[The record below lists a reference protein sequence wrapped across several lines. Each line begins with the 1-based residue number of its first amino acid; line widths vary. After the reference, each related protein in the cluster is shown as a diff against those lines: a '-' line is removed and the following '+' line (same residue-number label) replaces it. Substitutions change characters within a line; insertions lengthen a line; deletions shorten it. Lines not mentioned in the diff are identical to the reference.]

1 MPVDVY
7 TKVIVISD
15 DTLQEVKTGE
25 SHSDFE
31 WISPKSDF
39 LTSMLSGADVLDV
52 IVLDLDMSSRDV
64 LLVLNKLAP
73 FKHSLTLVLLVGNN
87 VDSIHTVLE
96 YTENLGIKVSSSLSK
111 PANRSDLPL
120 LIDAAIQQ
128 NELDEQLNSISL
140 HTSLDYYEAL
150 SNGYFS
156 VVYQPEIDVLSDQ
169 IVGVECLARLYLP
182 ETGMVVPTI
191 FIPDL
196 ERVGLINQFTLLI
209 LEHSLNELQSLFQQ
223 GYQFSIAF
231 NLNASSLTHQFVEE
245 IRLKVASVEIDS
257 EFITFEIDDCNDLL
271 NNAVAMSSLK
281 QLRKL
286 GFNLCI
292 DNFESCKN
300 AARLISDTSFNGIKI
315 NYKQLSSESRNIA
328 QNNEFLSLL
337 NQAGKK
343 HFKVIYKRI
352 DRSSQHQRLKNEYGR
367 LQQGFF
373 LSEPLS
379 INELRE
385 KLFLS
390 INHNQKER
398 TTSLE
403 ELCEKI
409 QSFEGDIVWISNQNQ
424 VDSIALELAKYIP
437 NLKHSSLTDKLEH
450 CQLIIFDNQLN
461 LETIESFLHQYPGIK
476 SLVLYRRALGKC
488 PVYLF
493 ELGVSDIIESN
504 VSTMEL
510 VYRIHNILEQRTIN
524 ASVNDIAMKAMRQAA
539 QYGAIVNY
547 CKDAFALH
555 SPEKLLRHT
564 IRFFENEI
572 GVKIAISLTNDTQE
586 YIDVSDQKDCPDL
599 VRKVMRVLH
608 TKGRVYQ
615 YREQRLVFNASG
627 VCILVLNAPTDEVEN
642 GNLKDIG
649 AAIINVLE
657 EKWDE
662 VLKQQALLTISSQ
675 LQSVSTDLN
684 TVLATLNNKKN
695 KALQLF
701 SQKIRD
707 SFHVMDLTIEQE
719 EYMLDLAQD
728 IMKALS
734 FDDEMNELVGLV
746 DEIREVAHQRLE
758 KQDTKIPR
766 NK

>member
-1 MPVDVY
+1 MPIDVY

-15 DTLQEVKTGE
+15 DTLQEVRLGE
-25 SHSDFE
+25 SQPDFE
-31 WISPKSDF
+31 CVSPKSDS
-39 LTSMLSGADVLDV
+39 LTSLLSGTDTVDV
-52 IVLDLDMSSRDV
+52 IVLDLEISSRDV

-87 VDSIHTVLE
+87 IDSIHTVLE
-96 YTENLGIKVSSSLSK
+96 YTESLGIKVSATLCKSTNK
-111 PANRSDLPL
+111 SDLPL

-128 NELDEQLNSISL
+128 NELDEQLNSMSL
-140 HTSLDYYEAL
+140 HTSLDYYAAL

-196 ERVGLINQFTLLI
+196 ERLGLINKFTLII

-223 GYQFSIAF
+223 GYQFTIAF
-231 NLNASSLTHQFVEE
+231 NLNSSSLTREFVEE
-245 IRLKVASVEIDS
+245 IRLKVANTEIAP
-257 EFITFEIDDCNDLL
+257 EFITFEIGDYTDLPS
-271 NNAVAMSSLK
+271 NAVAMASLN
-281 QLRKL
+281 QLRKS

-292 DNFESCKN
+292 DNFESSKN
-300 AARLISDTSFNGIKI
+300 AARLIGDTLFNGIKI
-315 NYKQLSSESRNIA
+315 NYKQLSSESQNIK
-328 QNNEFLSLL
+328 QNNELLSLL
-337 NQAGKK
+337 NQAGKN

-373 LSEPLS
+373 LSEPLN

-385 KLFLS
+385 KLFVS
-390 INHNQKER
+390 INNSKQER
-398 TTSLE
+398 TCSLE
-403 ELCEKI
+403 ELCNKI
-409 QSFEGDIVWISNQNQ
+409 NSFGGDIAWISGESHIDKVAQ
-424 VDSIALELAKYIP
+424 ELAKYLP
-437 NLKHSSLTDKLEH
+437 NLKQASLTDKLEH
-450 CQLIIFDNQLN
+450 CQLIIFDNQQTLDS
-461 LETIESFLHQYPGIK
+461 IESVIHQYPGIK
-476 SLVLYRRALGKC
+476 SLVLYRRTLGKC

-504 VSTMEL
+504 VSIMEL
-510 VYRIHNILEQRTIN
+510 VYRIHNILQQRTIN
-524 ASVNDIAMKAMRQAA
+524 ASANDIAMQAMRQAA

-547 CKDAFALH
+547 CKAAFALH
-555 SPEKLLRHT
+555 SPEKLLHHT
-564 IRFFENEI
+564 VRFFEKEI
-572 GVKIAISLTNDTQE
+572 GVKVAISLTNDSQE
-586 YIDVSDQKDCPDL
+586 YIEVSDQKDCPDL
-599 VRKVMRVLH
+599 IRKVMKVLH

-627 VCILVLNAPTDEVEN
+627 VCILVLNASTNEVEN

-701 SQKIRD
+701 SQKVRD
-707 SFHVMDLTIEQE
+707 SFHVMDLTVEQE
-719 EYMLDLAQD
+719 EYMLDLAQNT
-728 IMKALS
+728 MKALS
-734 FDDEMNELVGLV
+734 FDNEMNELVELV
-746 DEIREVAHQRLE
+746 DEIREVANQRLE
-758 KQDTKIPR
+758 KQDIKIPR
-766 NK
+766 SK